1 MTLPSLPPLLSI
13 RSGYMAEIFFRIF
26 QMWWIGEGQTLPF
39 DELEKIFKKMTTY
52 CEKKANSKD
61 QTHIESQFIS
71 YEADVKAK

>member
-1 MTLPSLPPLLSI
+1 
-13 RSGYMAEIFFRIF
+13 
-26 QMWWIGEGQTLPF
+26 MWWIGEGQTLPF
-39 DELEKIFKKMTTY
+39 DELEKIFKKMTVY